1 MMDPAK
7 IVVIINFPVPT
18 TEKQL
23 RSILGHTGYYQ
34 KFIQGY
40 ALITT
45 PMEKFLKKDVS
56 FFWDDECQKSFEL
69 LKENMVS
76 APILIFPD
84 WEKVFHIHVNA
95 SGIAL
100 MDILTQP
107 G

>member
-1 MMDPAK
+1 MVDPTKVA
-7 IVVIINFPVPT
+7 VIINLVVPT

-23 RSILGHTGYYQ
+23 CLILGHTGYYL

-45 PMEKFLKKDVS
+45 NMENMLKKDVS

-69 LKENMVS
+69 LKEKMVS

-84 WEKVFHIHVNA
+84 WAKLFHVHVDA

-100 MDILTQP
+100 GAVLT
-107 G
+107 